1 MYIDDGATR
10 AEVAEMVAEQ
20 RELAA
25 AQRELRRAWLD
36 DPRTVMAQVVQADGQ
51 QHQVPMA
58 VEVLAEQE
66 RAGALK
72 PVLFALPVL
81 PIGGL
86 ALAGL
91 SAWLWVPLAVIHMA
105 VMCGAL
111 AWRR

>member
-1 MYIDDGATR
+1 MYIDDSATPD
-10 AEVAEMVAEQ
+10 EVAEMVAEQ
-20 RELAA
+20 REL
-25 AQRELRRAWLD
+25 RRLWMS
-36 DPRTVMAQVVQADGQ
+36 DPRIVMAQVVQADGQ
-51 QHQVPMA
+51 QHQVP
-58 VEVLAEQE
+58 VLLEDSGTEQQR
-66 RAGALK
+66 RAGTPRAA
-72 PVLFALPVL
+72 LFALPVL